1 MKQWSLETV
10 PGNPACCRGR
20 AAVHEEKEER
30 APFAVA
36 AWARAAPRR
45 PRSGESPGGAGG
57 PPRAEVGGAGCGAGS
72 GAWGVGGREGARVGP
87 AAGRAAA
94 GLRVGP
100 ALAEADPGRSRRAGE
115 RGGGVAG
122 RWPPPGRSARP
133 RRGGRAGRAR
143 ELAAGSGPGAG
154 PAAWRRRGRCGRGL
168 GLPPAPPGPAGEA
181 CRRWGAG
188 TRTSRGA
195 AVRGSGGASGA
206 RGSAPSLVPLPALRS
221 RDAVAAQAPWE
232 AAAAARPALRY
243 SCGG

>member
-115 RGGGVAG
+115 RGGGA
-122 RWPPPGRSARP
+122 S
-133 RRGGRAGRAR
+133 
-143 ELAAGSGPGAG
+143 PGAG
-154 PAAWRRRGRCGRGL
+154 RRPAAPLGRG
-168 GLPPAPPGPAGEA
+168 GAGGPAARGSW
-181 CRRWGAG
+181 R
-188 TRTSRGA
+188 RGA
-195 AVRGSGGASGA
+195 ARG
-206 RGSAPSLVPLPALRS
+206 RALRPGGGEGG
-221 RDAVAAQAPWE
+221 VAAGWGCPPL
-232 AAAAARPALRY
+232 RPALRVRLV
-243 SCGG
+243 GGGGPGRALLAVLP